1 MTTQEQ
7 YIERLKEMVAAKFG
21 QPITDVEGC
30 RALMEAINE
39 AVERPKISA
48 AALELLYLPR
58 LGKDAPRPTTL
69 SALAKYVGYGSWSD
83 FCTADD
89 ITPADDSDIIA
100 RPRHW
105 GVIIL
110 TCIAV
115 VVVIITA
122 VVLLRGDNDT
132 KEEGAIQPT
141 VEKIDSRF
149 VAVAEEWFASTTE
162 HCLTIREYE
171 QLDAASYAA
180 HVEKVNAEYIAL
192 MDEGI
197 RRDLIRYAAA
207 HNITVDDATLSRTA
221 EQISAQCRN
230 ICACLENE

>member
-7 YIERLKEMVAAKFG
+7 YIERLKEMVATKFG

-58 LGKDAPRPTTL
+58 MGKDAPRPATL
-69 SALAKYVGYGSWSD
+69 SALAKYMGYGSWSD

-89 ITPADDSDIIA
+89 ITPADDSDIIV
-100 RPRHW
+100 RPRRW

-110 TCIAV
+110 TGIAIA
-115 VVVIITA
+115 VVIITA
-122 VVLLRGDNDT
+122 TILLRGDNNT
-132 KEEGAIQPT
+132 EGKSISKPA
-141 VEKIDSRF
+141 VEQIDSRF
-149 VAVAEEWFASTTE
+149 MSVAEEWFAGTTE
-162 HCLTIREYE
+162 HCLTVREYE
-171 QLDAASYAA
+171 QLDTESYAA

-221 EQISAQCRN
+221 ELISEQCRN

>member
-7 YIERLKEMVAAKFG
+7 YIERLKEMVATKFG

-58 LGKDAPRPTTL
+58 MGKDAPRPTTL
-69 SALAKYVGYGSWSD
+69 STLAKYVGYGSWSD

-115 VVVIITA
+115 AVVIITA
-122 VVLLRGDNDT
+122 VVLLRGDNDSPKRAEAT
-132 KEEGAIQPT
+132 PT
-141 VEKIDSRF
+141 ANKIDSRF
-149 VAVAEEWFASTTE
+149 MPVAEEWFACTTE
-162 HCLTIREYE
+162 HCLTVREYE
-171 QLDAASYAA
+171 QLDAESYAA
-180 HVEKVNAEYIAL
+180 HVEKVNAEYITL

-197 RRDLIRYAAA
+197 RRDLTRYAAA
-207 HNITVDDATLSRTA
+207 HNITVDDNTLSRTA
-221 EQISAQCRN
+221 ELISEQCRN